1 MYLTLTIYITR
12 YTDFAKNKDVQMLG
26 MLSMLMLQTRYCTL
40 ELLGPFPMLATSA
53 TPILTQQRPT
63 SRPEFGGSVNTS
75 AMLTVPK
82 VGPVDYFNLTRVING
97 AAPMPPSSPEW
108 PRLTTIP
115 PMSPPPPLSNPST
128 SRGSW
133 SLFGAGG
140 VKQFVQET
148 FTKDG
153 PQTPSIVLDP
163 SMVAE
168 NVKGGEGKAGRTLSG
183 GSGAGGR
190 ALEGVGAVTT
200 KQPQQLQQKK
210 GKQRRESAYAVLQ
223 PQPQSQSAQMG
234 LPLQQLQTGVDGP
247 PPLPPPLPPPST
259 RSRSEIVPGPLKAS
273 LSFSSTSSG
282 GSSGPGTGI
291 KRSPLVPVENL
302 DWGMRKRG
310 GREADKGKKRVVF
323 QEDEGDR

>member
-1 MYLTLTIYITR
+1 
-12 YTDFAKNKDVQMLG
+12 MLG

-40 ELLGPFPMLATSA
+40 EILSPFATPATSA
-53 TPILTQQRPT
+53 TPIITQQRPT
-63 SRPEFGGSVNTS
+63 SRLEFGGSVNSS

-82 VGPVDYFNLTRVING
+82 SGPVDYFNLTRAING
-97 AAPMPPSSPEW
+97 ASPMPPSSPEW
-108 PRLTTIP
+108 PRLPPIS

-133 SLFGAGG
+133 SSLFGAGG

-153 PQTPSIVLDP
+153 QQTPSIVLDP

-168 NVKGGEGKAGRTLSG
+168 NIKSGEGKTGRTLSG
-183 GSGAGGR
+183 GSGGSGR
-190 ALEGVGAVTT
+190 VSEGVGVVAT
-200 KQPQQLQQKK
+200 KQQQQQPQQKK
-210 GKQRRESAYAVLQ
+210 GKQRRESAYSVLQ
-223 PQPQSQSAQMG
+223 PQPQSQSTQMG
-234 LPLQQLQTGVDGP
+234 PPPLQQLQTGLDGP
-247 PPLPPPLPPPST
+247 PPPPLLPPST

-282 GSSGPGTGI
+282 GSSGTGPGTGM
-291 KRSPLVPVENL
+291 KRSPLVPVENV
-302 DWGMRKRG
+302 DWGMRRRGG

-323 QEDEGDR
+323 QEDEGER